1 MRVAGFYPTEVQL
14 NRSYSTEMSEWSG
27 KRVLVTGAGG
37 FIGSQLVESL
47 ALGGADV
54 RAFVRYN
61 SRGDAGL
68 LRQLPPDVTREL
80 DVVAGDLRDT
90 AAVDRAV
97 RGVDLVFHLGAII
110 SIPYSYKHPM
120 ETAET
125 NFMGTLNVLMACL
138 SHDVER
144 LVHTSTSEV
153 YGTAQFTPM
162 DESHP
167 LQGQSP
173 YSASKIG
180 ADKLVESFYRSYN
193 LPSVTVRPFNTYG
206 PRQSARAVIPTIIT
220 QALTEDCIHLG
231 NLDARRD
238 FTYVRDTVDGFMRA
252 ARAADVV
259 GQELNLGTGTDIS
272 IGELADHIIRLV
284 NRPVEITTEPERMR
298 PEKSEVMRLLSDN
311 GLARRALGWEPAYSL
326 EDGLRE
332 TIAWIGDHIDF
343 YHVGRYEI

>member
-1 MRVAGFYPTEVQL
+1 
-14 NRSYSTEMSEWSG
+14 MSEWTG

-37 FIGSQLVESL
+37 FIGSQLTETLVRQ
-47 ALGGADV
+47 GAQV

-68 LRQLPPDVTREL
+68 LRQLPPEIRREL

-90 AAVDRAV
+90 AAVDQAV
-97 RGVDLVFHLGAII
+97 AGVAVVFHLGAII

-125 NFMGTLNVLMACL
+125 NFMGTLNVLLACRA
-138 SHDVER
+138 HDVAR

-162 DESHP
+162 DEGHP

-193 LPSVTVRPFNTYG
+193 LPAVTVRPFNTYG

-220 QALTEDCIHLG
+220 QALTSDCIHLG

-238 FTYVRDTVDGFMRA
+238 FTYVRDTVDGFLRA
-252 ARAADVV
+252 AVAPDVA
-259 GQELNLGTGTDIS
+259 GRELNLGTGSDIS
-272 IGELADHIIRLV
+272 VGELAGQIIRLV
-284 NRPVEITTEPERMR
+284 GRPVEIATEEERLR

-311 GLARRALGWEPAYSL
+311 GLARQMLGWEPVYSL

-332 TIAWIGDHIDF
+332 TIAWIGDHLDF
-343 YHVGRYEI
+343 YNVGRYEI

>member
-1 MRVAGFYPTEVQL
+1 MGKL
-14 NRSYSTEMSEWSG
+14 DG

-47 ALGGADV
+47 VLGGANV

-61 SRGDAGL
+61 SRGDSGL
-68 LRQLPPDVTREL
+68 LRQLPIDVVREL

-97 RGVDLVFHLGAII
+97 RDIDLVFHLGAII

-125 NFMGTLNVLMACL
+125 NFMGTLNVLLACL
-138 SHDVER
+138 SHNVER
-144 LVHTSTSEV
+144 LIHTSTSEV

-193 LPSVTVRPFNTYG
+193 LPAVTVRPFNTYG

-220 QALTEDCIHLG
+220 QTLTAERIYLG
-231 NLDARRD
+231 NLDTRRD
-238 FTYVRDTVDGFMRA
+238 FTYVRDTVNGFICA
-252 ARAADVV
+252 AEAEGIL

-272 IGELADHIIRLV
+272 IGELARQIIRLV
-284 NRPVEITTEPERMR
+284 GRPVEIVTESERMR

-311 GLARRALGWEPAYSL
+311 GLARRVLDWEPAYSL
-326 EDGLRE
+326 EEGLRE
-332 TIAWIGDHIDF
+332 TIAWIGEHMDF
-343 YHVGRYEI
+343 YHVGQYEI